1 MGTCVVDIRV
11 RGTCV
16 VYIRVRGTCVV
27 DIRVRGTCV
36 VDIRAKGR
44 CVVDIRVRG
53 RCVVDISSFY
63 IKLKSNIIDIS
74 RNPSNPWIS
83 SSKSKCNFGVGW

>member
-1 MGTCVVDIRV
+1 MCSRYQGRA
-11 RGTCV
+11 
-16 VYIRVRGTCVV
+16 TCVV

-36 VDIRAKGR
+36 VDIRVRGT

-63 IKLKSNIIDIS
+63 IKLKSNIID
-74 RNPSNPWIS
+74 RHFPTPLQPLD
-83 SSKSKCNFGVGW
+83 